1 MSNIPYEVRDLEE
14 AEYRAHPALANTDLK
29 NAQLSLLGQQPFTPK
44 KALREGTYLHTAI
57 LEPEKWVDLQK
68 KLTAPQAN
76 RIGRIAATARNY
88 PLLNELFSHPNVMI
102 EKCVFWKDPLTGL
115 ECKAKPDLF
124 IEGEVVLDLKTT
136 SRNMRP
142 AFEKQVLQKDFDRQI
157 SFYNI
162 PLQTPIARVVGV
174 SKTSKGRLFRLEWN
188 RDDEYLTHG
197 RKKAEILLQKIAD
210 DPTLYDTTI
219 SYRK

>member
-1 MSNIPYEVRDLEE
+1 MSKIAYDIVDMPE

-29 NAQLSLLGQQPFTPK
+29 NAQMHLLNQPPFTPK

-57 LEPEKWVDLQK
+57 LEPEKWVDMQK

-76 RIGRIAATARNY
+76 KIGRIAATARNY
-88 PLLNELFSHPNVMI
+88 PLLNELLSHPDVLI
-102 EKCVFWKDPLTGL
+102 EKCIFWKDPLTGL

-136 SRNMRP
+136 SRNMRQ

-162 PLQTPIARVVGV
+162 PIQAPIARVIGV

-188 RDDEYLTHG
+188 KEDEYLVHG
-197 RKKAEILLQKIAD
+197 RKKAEVLLKKIAD
-210 DPTLYDTTI
+210 DATLHETAL
-219 SYRK
+219 SLRK

>member
-1 MSNIPYEVRDLEE
+1 MSKIAYEIIDMPE
-14 AEYRAHPALANTDLK
+14 ADYRNHPALANTDLK
-29 NAQLSLLGQQPFTPK
+29 NVQMSLLGQQPFTPK

-57 LEPEKWVDLQK
+57 LEPEKWVDMQK
-68 KLTAPQAN
+68 KMTTPQAN

-88 PLLNELFSHPNVMI
+88 PLLNELLSHPNVLI
-102 EKCVFWKDPLTGL
+102 EKCIFWKDPITGL

-142 AFEKQVLQKDFDRQI
+142 AFEKQVLRNDFDRQI

-162 PLQTPIARVVGV
+162 PIQAPIARVIGV

-188 RDDEYLTHG
+188 KEDEYLVHG
-197 RKKAEILLQKIAD
+197 RKKADLLLKKISED
-210 DPTLYDTTI
+210 SSLYDTAL